1 MHQVGDQT
9 KVVALCC
16 ALLTQCYSSDDI
28 KDIEM
33 EGACGNYGGRIE
45 IHTKFYGET

>member
-1 MHQVGDQT
+1 MRQVGDQT
-9 KVVALCC
+9 KVAALFC
-16 ALLTQCYSSDDI
+16 ALLTQYYSSDDI

-45 IHTKFYGET
+45 MHTEFYGET